1 MTRITVLPPGGESM
15 SANYEITETEL
26 DVMRESVL
34 DHQPVRRGNNPYA
47 CVCGFASGDHEDQ
60 TEHQFREAATALAS
74 ARDSRIR
81 TEAAREALDGL
92 IDLYKRE
99 ASTCAPGGHAWNSRL
114 VAADTAREYRDVR
127 HAREAR

>member
-1 MTRITVLPPGGESM
+1 M
-15 SANYEITETEL
+15 STNYEITGAEL

-81 TEAAREALDGL
+81 TEAARDALDGMTAWL
-92 IDLYKRE
+92 QTE
-99 ASTCAPGGHAWNSRL
+99 ADKCGIGGH
-114 VAADTAREYRDVR
+114 YRDAYESTIDMIR
-127 HAREAR
+127 IYRNWFHTNNPEA